1 MNTEAELISAV
12 CKNKDISTILAD
24 NADDLFNSHKDI
36 WDGLKSYYY
45 KFRAVPE
52 VGVLQDKY
60 KDFEPVE
67 TKAETGYYLEKLKN
81 EFVSSRLKTI
91 MIHAGSSL
99 KEDAPSR
106 VLGVMQSQLAS
117 LSRYTNNV
125 RDVDVTDIESA
136 GRHYESVKDRSS
148 VMGGSPGI
156 LTGFEAIDKAYPT
169 GMAPGHL
176 IVAIGWPGRG
186 KTWFTSYLACKAW
199 EQGFKPMIV
208 SLEMAPE
215 NMRDR
220 IYTMLGSGLFRA
232 SDFSRGDINI
242 DDFKTWGKKKTEG
255 KNNFILV
262 SNEGAAE
269 VTPSTIQGKIDQ
281 HKPDLVILDY
291 HQLFNDNKRS
301 NSEVERNRNISRDFK
316 LLAVSN
322 NIPVID
328 ITAATADD
336 ISDQKE
342 PPMMSQVAWSKA
354 IEYDA
359 DLAIAIH
366 KHQNTDLIEV
376 VSRKNRHGHD
386 FRFFLDWDIN
396 RGVITPIY
404 ENLPELE
411 NNDTQKN
418 KKISN

>member
-1 MNTEAELISAV
+1 VNTEAELISAV
-12 CKNKDISTILAD
+12 CKNKDISTLLAD
-24 NADDLFNSHKDI
+24 NADDLFTSHKDI
-36 WDGLKSYYY
+36 WEGLKGYYY

-52 VGVLQDKY
+52 VGVLQDKF
-60 KDFEPVE
+60 KDFEPVQ
-67 TKAETGYYLEKLKN
+67 TKAETGYYLDKLKN

-91 MIHAGSSL
+91 MLQAGSSL

-106 VLGVMQSQLAS
+106 VLGVMQSQLAT

-125 RDVDVTDIESA
+125 RDVDITDIDSA
-136 GRHYESVKDRSS
+136 ERHYQSVKDRST

-232 SDFSRGDINI
+232 SDLSKGDINL
-242 DDFKTWGKKKTEG
+242 DDFRSWATKTTEG
-255 KNNFILV
+255 KNSFVLV
-262 SNEGAAE
+262 SNEGTAE

-316 LLAVSN
+316 LLAVTN
-322 NIPVID
+322 NIPIID

-336 ISDQKE
+336 ISDQDE

-359 DLAIAIH
+359 DMAIAIH
-366 KHQNTDLIEV
+366 KHANTDMIEV
-376 VSRKNRHGHD
+376 VSRKNRHGQD

-396 RGVITPIY
+396 RGIIKPIY
-404 ENLPELE
+404 ENLPEL
-411 NNDTQKN
+411 NNDTQTN
-418 KKISN
+418 KTISN

>member
-1 MNTEAELISAV
+1 VNTEAELISAV
-12 CKNKDISTILAD
+12 CKNKDISTLLAD
-24 NADDLFNSHKDI
+24 NADDLFTSHKDI
-36 WDGLKSYYY
+36 WEGLKSYYY

-52 VGVLQDKY
+52 VGVLQDKF
-60 KDFEPVE
+60 KDFEPVQ
-67 TKAETGYYLEKLKN
+67 TKAETGYYLDKLKN

-91 MIHAGSSL
+91 MLQAGSSL

-106 VLGVMQSQLAS
+106 VLGVMQSQLAT

-125 RDVDVTDIESA
+125 RDVDITDIDSA
-136 GRHYESVKDRSS
+136 ERHYQSVKDRST

-232 SDFSRGDINI
+232 SDLSKGDINL
-242 DDFKTWGKKKTEG
+242 DDFRSWATKTTEG
-255 KNNFILV
+255 KNSFVLV
-262 SNEGAAE
+262 SNEGTAE

-316 LLAVSN
+316 LLAVAN
-322 NIPVID
+322 NIPIID

-336 ISDQKE
+336 ISDQDE

-359 DLAIAIH
+359 DMAIAIH
-366 KHQNTDLIEV
+366 KHANTDMIEV
-376 VSRKNRHGHD
+376 VSRKNRHGQD

-396 RGVITPIY
+396 RGIINPIY
-404 ENLPELE
+404 ENLPEL
-411 NNDTQKN
+411 NNDTQTN
-418 KKISN
+418 KTISN